1 MDHDSD
7 STKWL
12 AAAFVLLILAII
24 ALLPWGKIDSTHLS
38 PASTTVPVEPHA
50 GGPQDSDRSASL
62 GLPPKDASE
71 ESNLPSESTPKLRV
85 VEQAPSMAL
94 ISEAL
99 VPTGGARPIAGAE
112 PKTEIGGN
120 SDIAETDPGEDSSDT
135 LLPVGPLNRG
145 GSLNEDHALATAA
158 HAHISSQP
166 MTEVVHADAGYP
178 EHPAHGQV
186 QVTPF
191 LQDME
196 HSPFALQIEARDR
209 DMVDAFGISSGRFT
223 PVISKEQG
231 YTKFGHELL
240 KRNNLIL
247 CNGIQALRVAPPV
260 VVSEL
265 PCEFSSDEES
275 DGSIVAFALDY
286 QVVAGEL
293 EKEQASESMDDEGS
307 VQESSPASEQEPPFA
322 IQSDILTVAAP
333 RVETDGFWEAFDASL
348 ESEPVSLAGPLN
360 QNQQELE
367 NDLPSSSNED
377 SSKATL
383 STPLSSSINSIALPS
398 PDSGEADPSV
408 SQHELQPFAA
418 ASMVAPMLQEVLP
431 TPPPGLPPP
440 SPADSD
446 QSETAEGE
454 EDLDDSDQEDED
466 ADDSASETDAS
477 GEDSSDDEKK
487 MLGHLAGQ
495 FGYCFRSALSC
506 GFYFG
511 NEFTFLGVESPGYTR
526 VKLTD
531 SVKDSVDQFTG
542 DEAFGFGN
550 RITLGLR
557 AKNIGFRAI
566 YWAFAAD
573 NSSHDAL
580 NDIDRTPDFSTSST
594 ARLETFDFDL
604 TQNYCIMGCNLTSS
618 CGFRFAEFQGSEL
631 THLAGEI
638 SDLLQATASTLSHKS
653 MRGFGPSFS
662 MELRKTIPWCL
673 GSPAYMPQGHFD
685 PGCSG
690 CFGCCASDCNSYGAC
705 GGCGGCDSCGLG
717 SPCFPWRV
725 YFNTRISLLWADTYS
740 ESITDSVI
748 ATGPGVVTQ
757 GIARSRDYASLSE
770 EEKATLLS
778 TQIQLGL
785 EYQQPVFCNSALF
798 KMRFGLE
805 FQMWNLGE
813 SATMSESFAFLTD
826 PNDSFDGR
834 VDALSRSDNEYLDLF
849 GFTFLIGLN
858 Y

>member
-24 ALLPWGKIDSTHLS
+24 ALLPWGKIDSSHLS
-38 PASTTVPVEPHA
+38 SPALTTVPAEPNA
-50 GGPQDSDRSASL
+50 SESQEFERLASL
-62 GLPPKDASE
+62 PLPPRDVPE
-71 ESNLPSESTPKLRV
+71 ESNLSPVSTSKLMV
-85 VEQAPSMAL
+85 VEKAPSMAI
-94 ISEAL
+94 ISEASA
-99 VPTGGARPIAGAE
+99 PAEGEPPIAGDE
-112 PKTEIGGN
+112 PKTETGGS
-120 SDIAETDPGEDSSDT
+120 SDSEKTSFGEDSRDS
-135 LLPVGPLNRG
+135 LLADDRQNTGDSVTEN
-145 GSLNEDHALATAA
+145 HVLATAA
-158 HAHISSQP
+158 DAHISSRR
-166 MTEVVHADAGYP
+166 MTEVVHADAEYP
-178 EHPAHGQV
+178 DHPAHGHV

-191 LQDME
+191 LQDIE
-196 HSPFALQIEARDR
+196 HLPFALQIEARDR
-209 DMVDAFGISSGRFT
+209 DQVHAFGISSFGFT

-231 YTKFGHELL
+231 YTRFGHELL
-240 KRNNLIL
+240 ERNNLIL
-247 CNGIQALRVAPPV
+247 CNGIQALRSAPPV

-265 PCEFSSDEES
+265 PFEVGSDNES
-275 DGSIVAFALDY
+275 DGSIVAFAFDY
-286 QVVAGEL
+286 QVESGEL
-293 EKEQASESMDDEGS
+293 EKEQSSESMREKSSVDES
-307 VQESSPASEQEPPFA
+307 HPAAEQESPFG
-322 IQSDILTVAAP
+322 IQTDILTVAAP
-333 RVETDGFWEAFDASL
+333 PVETDGFWEAFDASL
-348 ESEPVSLAGPLN
+348 ESEPVSLAAPLN
-360 QNQQELE
+360 QNQQAREIEL
-367 NDLPSSSNED
+367 PASSTVD

-383 STPLSSSINSIALPS
+383 STPLGSSINSISLGS
-398 PDSGEADPSV
+398 PGSGEADASV
-408 SQHELQPFAA
+408 NQDELQPFVA
-418 ASMVAPMLQEVLP
+418 ASMVAPMLQEALP
-431 TPPPGLPPP
+431 TPPPALPTP
-440 SPADSD
+440 SPTDSD
-446 QSETAEGE
+446 QSEIADEE
-454 EDLDDSDQEDED
+454 EDREDSDQEDED
-466 ADDSASETDAS
+466 DSAAETDAS
-477 GEDSSDDEKK
+477 GEDNSDDEKK
-487 MLGHLAGQ
+487 MLGHLVGQ

-526 VKLTD
+526 VRLTD
-531 SVKDSVDQFTG
+531 SVSDSVDQFTG
-542 DEAFGFGN
+542 DDAFGFGN
-550 RITLGLR
+550 RVTLGLR

-566 YWAFAAD
+566 YWAFTAE

-580 NDIDRTPDFSTSST
+580 NDIDRSPDFSTSST

-673 GSPAYMPQGHFD
+673 GSPAYMPQGQFD

-690 CFGCCASDCNSYGAC
+690 CFGCCGSDCNSYGAC

-740 ESITDSVI
+740 ESMTDSVM

-757 GIARSRDYASLSE
+757 GLARSRDFASLSE

-813 SATMSESFAFLTD
+813 SASMSESFAFLTD

-834 VDALSRSDNEYLDLF
+834 VEAVSRSDNEYLDLF